1 MIRNGAAM
9 CDKCSEIDRKIA
21 HYKDIAASILDDLL
35 TERIEAMI
43 AELLAAKEL
52 LHPTEQE

>member
-1 MIRNGAAM
+1 M

-21 HYKDIAASILDDLL
+21 HYKDIAASILDGLL

-43 AELLAAKEL
+43 AELLAAKNCFTR
-52 LHPTEQE
+52 PSKSKTA

>member
-1 MIRNGAAM
+1 M
-9 CDKCSEIDRKIA
+9 CDKCIEIDRKIA
-21 HYKDIAASILDDLL
+21 HYRDIADRIIDHLL

-52 LHPTEQE
+52 LHRSPQE

>member
-1 MIRNGAAM
+1 M

-43 AELLAAKEL
+43 AELLAAKKL